1 MEYDTIAQVEEA
13 FACTHDEQQVVKYQQ
28 SHGAWRIRKQCKQCG
43 AYCSSDLK
51 MAGYDLDSVPTV
63 DEGLRESH
71 RKQRQDALDNVR
83 YSFLQNIERNKMQRE
98 ELFMENYSRYL
109 KSRHWYQ
116 MRQLVLKRDN
126 HLCQACLSRKAD
138 QVHHISYE
146 LFKQMNRSAAFE
158 LVAICYQCHS
168 KIHPHLAEEQHNN
181 ILYNPYLPEAA

>member
-63 DEGLRESH
+63 DEGL
-71 RKQRQDALDNVR
+71 
-83 YSFLQNIERNKMQRE
+83 